1 MSICHASPDEPA
13 REHGLTLRQV
23 GRGKASPSESV
34 DDLAESLLSP
44 DAELPAQSAA
54 ATKAMKRASSI
65 SILSGLGVS
74 IGEPPIHL
82 SPNQSPTKSP
92 SVRRGPSK
100 LRNFFGQRPPS
111 ELIATHLSEYFPNT
125 EKKVLERT
133 RRQSMLRAS
142 SMGLVGRRDS
152 IISWNPAPRSR
163 FSVSTQGS
171 HLASS
176 PRNSIAS
183 GTGTIPDKLP
193 SPVPSELELP
203 EEAPPRVSI
212 SAEDGRPLEHVAD
225 ETEDEPLSKTHKRRS
240 TLQYLPPVA
249 FPSESLAESLNL
261 MEPKSRP
268 VSRTVSNASNRMSL
282 ITELRSKR
290 DKSDTASMMTVDEI
304 TAEVESRRAIMESRR
319 ESVSVRDSESADEWT
334 KVEVEDED
342 DERRSLLGTD
352 EVYAEEQGD
361 EDEAEESDAT
371 VTDEEEDETGKAFTS
386 SHGGQFFFVP
396 AVVLVTP
403 LVLTVYRRQR
413 KQSSGS
419 KVPSSALD
427 PLGKCTLGW
436 TPRRVYSWR

>member
-1 MSICHASPDEPA
+1 M
-13 REHGLTLRQV
+13 
-23 GRGKASPSESV
+23 
-34 DDLAESLLSP
+34 
-44 DAELPAQSAA
+44 
-54 ATKAMKRASSI
+54 M
-65 SILSGLGVS
+65 
-74 IGEPPIHL
+74 
-82 SPNQSPTKSP
+82 
-92 SVRRGPSK
+92 
-100 LRNFFGQRPPS
+100 
-111 ELIATHLSEYFPNT
+111 
-125 EKKVLERT
+125 
-133 RRQSMLRAS
+133 RAS

-183 GTGTIPDKLP
+183 ATGTIPDKVP
-193 SPVPSELELP
+193 SPVSSELELP
-203 EEAPPRVSI
+203 EEVPPRVSV
-212 SAEDGRPLEHVAD
+212 SAEDGRPLEPVAD

-304 TAEVESRRAIMESRR
+304 TAEVESRRASMESRR
-319 ESVSVRDSESADEWT
+319 ESVTVRDSESADEWT

-361 EDEAEESDAT
+361 EDEEEESDAT

-386 SHGGQFFFVP
+386 SHGGELFSSEHLSWVRLHL
-396 AVVLVTP
+396 LV
-403 LVLTVYRRQR
+403 VLTVHRRQR
-413 KQSSGS
+413 KRSSGS
-419 KVPSSALD
+419 KALSSAQD
-427 PLGKCTLGW
+427 RSARFTLGW
-436 TPRRVYSWR
+436 MRQLVYSWR